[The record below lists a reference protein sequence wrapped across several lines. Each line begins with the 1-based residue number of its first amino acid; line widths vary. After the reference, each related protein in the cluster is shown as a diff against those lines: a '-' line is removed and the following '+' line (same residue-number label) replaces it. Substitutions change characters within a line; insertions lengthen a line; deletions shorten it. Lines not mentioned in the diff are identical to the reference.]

1 MKYTELVNKM
11 KSEYFNICGEN
22 PGADAQAMGIIEA
35 LAAEVFALACKE
47 RHTLNAAFPQTATGE
62 YLDNHARLRG
72 IERKKSA
79 AATGELTFYLDAAL
93 GFDAEVPGGT
103 VVSRDGEPFIQF
115 ATDAA
120 VTIPA
125 GEVSATAKATALAAG
140 EAYNAPAGS
149 VTVMVNPPEYVA
161 GVTNEGAFTGGTDD
175 ERDASL
181 RERVLYSYSALCNC
195 VNEKSIRELL
205 LSDEEILDAKTAP
218 AEPGI
223 TVYLRTPS
231 GAVSEELEAR
241 VKDMLGFITICGAPV
256 TVLAALP
263 KEFSATVTLTILP
276 GADFENIAEK
286 VSTRLT
292 EFCAKEK
299 IGRSL
304 TTAELE
310 GALSNIRG
318 VRGADISVPSSAA
331 GSISCGTGE
340 YLTLASLEVV

>member
-1 MKYTELVNKM
+1 MKYTELINKM
-11 KSEYFNICGEN
+11 KTAYFNVSGED
-22 PGADAQAMGIIEA
+22 PGANPQAMGIIEA
-35 LAAEVFALACKE
+35 LAAEVYALFCKE
-47 RHTLNAAFPQTATGE
+47 RHTLAAAFPQTATGE
-62 YLDNHARLRG
+62 YLDNHAALRG
-72 IERKKSA
+72 IERKKNA

-93 GFDAEVPGGT
+93 GFDVEVPGGT
-103 VVSRDGEPFIQF
+103 VVSRYGEPFIQF

-120 VTIPA
+120 ATIPA
-125 GEVSATAKATALAAG
+125 GEVSATAKATALSAG
-140 EAYNAPAGS
+140 AAYNAPAGS

-161 GVTNEGAFTGGTDD
+161 GVTNERAFTSGTDD
-175 ERDASL
+175 EGDAAL
-181 RERVLYSYSALCNC
+181 RERILASYSAYSNC

-205 LSDEEILDAKTAP
+205 LSDEEILDAATAP

-241 VKDMLGFITICGAPV
+241 VGDMLGFITLCGAPV
-256 TVLAALP
+256 TVVAAMP
-263 KEFSATVTLTILP
+263 KEFSLTVTLTILP
-276 GADFENIAEK
+276 GADFEAIAEK

-292 EFCAKEK
+292 AFCAKEK

-310 GALSNIRG
+310 GALSNIGG
-318 VRGADISVPSSAA
+318 VRSADISVPSSAA